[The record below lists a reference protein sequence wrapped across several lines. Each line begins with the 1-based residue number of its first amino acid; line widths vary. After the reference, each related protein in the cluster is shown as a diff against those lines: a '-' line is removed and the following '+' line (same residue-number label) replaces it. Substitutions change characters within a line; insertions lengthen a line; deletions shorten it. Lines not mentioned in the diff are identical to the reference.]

1 MTTDRR
7 TSKTAE
13 SEEKKHGKPRRKR
26 KGKRLDRYKEKV
38 QVKTLNERGEE
49 IIVELSDEEISER
62 SRMETKEEPE

>member
-13 SEEKKHGKPRRKR
+13 SEEKTHAKPRRKR

-62 SRMETKEEPE
+62 SRMEKKEEPE